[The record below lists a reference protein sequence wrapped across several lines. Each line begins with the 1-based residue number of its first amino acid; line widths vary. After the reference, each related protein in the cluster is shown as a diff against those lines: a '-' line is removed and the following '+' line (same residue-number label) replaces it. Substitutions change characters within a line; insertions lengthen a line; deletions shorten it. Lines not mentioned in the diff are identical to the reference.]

1 MRLGL
6 RPHGPQ
12 SACMSARN
20 GDVASVECAVNPL
33 LDALAE
39 RTTGHGCQAFASTPS
54 AMDRSTREEG
64 GTTARALSMLQGRSV
79 GTLRVV
85 LSALPKRG
93 DSNTA
98 ASSFGAPHEHAT
110 RVARSAQAS
119 SSSRSDHTGTSAA
132 VPPPRSKSSND
143 ATAGS
148 RKSMFTS
155 VVYPDFEP
163 GCCDYSHRERLAN
176 LVTSVP
182 FFFAG
187 AHILR

>member
-1 MRLGL
+1 MGW
-6 RPHGPQ
+6 
-12 SACMSARN
+12 
-20 GDVASVECAVNPL
+20 
-33 LDALAE
+33 
-39 RTTGHGCQAFASTPS
+39 
-54 AMDRSTREEG
+54 TREAETS
-64 GTTARALSMLQGRSV
+64 TTARALSMLQGRSV

-98 ASSFGAPHEHAT
+98 ASSSSGAPHEHAT

-132 VPPPRSKSSND
+132 VLPPRSKSSD
-143 ATAGS
+143 EGA
-148 RKSMFTS
+148 RKRPSMFTS

-163 GCCDYSHRERLAN
+163 GCCDYSHRERFAN